1 MKQATVPLFQWQ
13 RKVTHPG
20 LPAVPVPILGV
31 PAELMAPQAGLV
43 RAERG
48 MSASPSALCCLATR
62 LHAQPASAGD
72 SRLWGLQGGALSTR
86 GEGQEAL
93 STWEGLRCDL
103 TDVGLPRGYLHG
115 SKVTGDLENNN

>member
-1 MKQATVPLFQWQ
+1 
-13 RKVTHPG
+13 
-20 LPAVPVPILGV
+20 
-31 PAELMAPQAGLV
+31 MAPQAGLV

-48 MSASPSALCCLATR
+48 MSAIPGAGCCLATR